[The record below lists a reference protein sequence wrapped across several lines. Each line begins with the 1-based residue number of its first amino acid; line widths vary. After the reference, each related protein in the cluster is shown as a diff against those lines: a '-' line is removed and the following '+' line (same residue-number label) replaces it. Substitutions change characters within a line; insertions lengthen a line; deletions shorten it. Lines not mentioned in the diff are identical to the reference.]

1 MKHMDLADYMRKN
14 YTIVVSKDSDRF
26 TKFLGKYT
34 AYCLDDKIVSTAEEV
49 TTEGYIVVNNDCS
62 LLVEDIIYNLVKIQT
77 EQELAVVYTPGKKVV
92 AYNKNFTTGEGTF
105 DGELYEDIREMN
117 EDWLRGTF
125 SKNAIT
131 TSLGGYSMV
140 HHIYNTERYDTGNTN
155 KYKKNSFD
163 QFVLLPSGLKFLWL
177 LKQFNYNPDKPVVF
191 YDVSSYPL
199 AFVQEMISHWNPL
212 EATLHDW
219 ALDNPVTKGIMIS
232 SGQTREGVRPGM
244 GPSFWND
251 CWERELKEFG
261 SVDEIANTLN
271 LLRKGN
277 ANGLV
282 SFINLN
288 IAFDHVGQQILF
300 GSLDK
305 TSTVLWLSNIFDSSP
320 ISSYTASNPLFT
332 YKQDARKLITQR
344 LYNTLRQKLPHD
356 TLVLGSVL
364 VDEAWQG
371 VDYKTNNNIEYETHP
386 PLE

>member
-1 MKHMDLADYMRKN
+1 MKHMDLADYIRKN

-26 TKFLGKYT
+26 TKFLGKCT
-34 AYCLDDKIVSTAEEV
+34 AYCLDDKIVSSIEEV
-49 TTEGYIVVNNDCS
+49 TTDGYIVINKECK
-62 LLVEDIIYNLVKIQT
+62 LLVEDIIFNLVKIQT
-77 EQELAVVYTPGKKVV
+77 EKEAGIVYTPGKKVI
-92 AYNKNFTTGEGTF
+92 AYNKKFKDKELVF
-105 DGELYEDIREMN
+105 EGELYDDIRQIN
-117 EDWLRGTF
+117 EDWLRGGF
-125 SKNAIT
+125 IKNSISST
-131 TSLGGYSMV
+131 LGGYSMV
-140 HHIYNTERYDTGNTN
+140 HHIYNTERYMTGKIK
-155 KYKKNSFD
+155 KYTHTDFQ

-177 LKQFNYNPDKPVVF
+177 LKKFNYTPDKPIVF

-212 EATLHDW
+212 EETLHDW

-244 GPSFWND
+244 GPSSWND

-261 SVDEIANTLN
+261 SVEEIANTLN
-271 LLRKGN
+271 LLKKGN

-288 IAFDHVGQQILF
+288 IAFDYVGQTILF

-320 ISSYTASNPLFT
+320 ISSYTASNPLFI
-332 YKQDARKLITQR
+332 YKQDARKLVTQR

-356 TLVLGSVL
+356 TLVLGSVPI
-364 VDEAWQG
+364 DNDWNG
-371 VDYKTNNNIEYETHP
+371 YDYKD
-386 PLE
+386 

>member
-1 MKHMDLADYMRKN
+1 MKHMDLADYIRKN

-26 TKFLGKYT
+26 TKFLGKCT
-34 AYCLDDKIVSTAEEV
+34 AYCLDDKIVSSIEEV
-49 TTEGYIVVNNDCS
+49 TTDGYIVINKECK
-62 LLVEDIIYNLVKIQT
+62 LLVEDIIFNLVKIQT
-77 EQELAVVYTPGKKVV
+77 EKEAGIVYTPGKKVI
-92 AYNKNFTTGEGTF
+92 AYNKKFKDKELVF
-105 DGELYEDIREMN
+105 EGELYDDIRQIN
-117 EDWLRGTF
+117 EDWLRGGF
-125 SKNAIT
+125 IKNSISST
-131 TSLGGYSMV
+131 LGGYSMV
-140 HHIYNTERYDTGNTN
+140 HHIYNTERYMTGKIK
-155 KYKKNSFD
+155 KYTYTDFQ

-177 LKQFNYNPDKPVVF
+177 LKKFNYTPDKPIVF

-212 EATLHDW
+212 EETLHDW

-244 GPSFWND
+244 GPSSWND

-261 SVDEIANTLN
+261 SVEEIANTLN
-271 LLRKGN
+271 LLKKGN

-288 IAFDHVGQQILF
+288 IAFDYVGQTILF

-320 ISSYTASNPLFT
+320 ISSYTASNPLFI
-332 YKQDARKLITQR
+332 YKQDARKLVTQR

-356 TLVLGSVL
+356 TLVLGSVPI
-364 VDEAWQG
+364 DNDWNG
-371 VDYKTNNNIEYETHP
+371 YDYKD
-386 PLE
+386 